1 MVFPGRFTQ
10 CEVGL
15 VLSGG
20 ISDGGFRT
28 LSFGCHQGN
37 DEFELTFVLQNLV
50 HLCSAIVSANLLP
63 LVQVVLQSSLDQFE
77 GGGEGGQHQV
87 LGGAA
92 AGGEIRSAPGKM
104 AVCC

>member
-1 MVFPGRFTQ
+1 MQ

-50 HLCSAIVSANLLP
+50 HLCSALISVNLLP
-63 LVQVVLQSSLDQFE
+63 LVQVVLQSCPDQFE
-77 GGGEGGQHQV
+77 GDGGDEQHQV
-87 LGGAA
+87 LGGAVV
-92 AGGEIRSAPGKM
+92 GEEIRSAPGKM